1 MVWYGVVIVW
11 WYQQQQPQGETED
24 YLRVDNTLFV

>member
-1 MVWYGVVIVW
+1 MMCGVVIVW
-11 WYQQQQPQGETED
+11 WYQQQQGETKD